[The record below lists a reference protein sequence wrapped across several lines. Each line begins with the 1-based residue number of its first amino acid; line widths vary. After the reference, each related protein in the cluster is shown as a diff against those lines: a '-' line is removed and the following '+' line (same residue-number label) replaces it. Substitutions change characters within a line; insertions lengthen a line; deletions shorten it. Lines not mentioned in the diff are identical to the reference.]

1 MELEKGQLFQEQYR
15 IIDVAG
21 RGASAV
27 VFRAFDEILRREVA
41 IKVLLTNTGSESDLK
56 AFLRE
61 AKILSTIEDK
71 NVVRIFRIGLTVELY
86 PFFVMEY
93 LSGQTLRDRLLSQAP
108 IALGQVLEI
117 GKAICAGMIHLE
129 SKNVLHRDLK
139 PENILLDELHLSDSK
154 IMDFGISKSL
164 DDTQT
169 LNSELVGTAAYMS
182 PEQCRGDAL
191 NVRSDIYSF
200 CCIMFE
206 ALSGQQVFIANTRA
220 EILAKQLS
228 ELPDFLEMQNKEMS
242 AKTEQSVNA
251 FLQKG
256 LQKDAE
262 KRYHSFSDVLQELE
276 KIEKS
281 SSASSLAAT
290 FVRANNRKGS
300 SVALKVVR
308 VSLFAIPLVAAPLWL
323 VAGPKHDDDN
333 FYRSAASP
341 EDAIKYFDQKVET
354 LLSKGNFEEANNTIN
369 STAYSRLNLKWS
381 KDNQRELL
389 RDYFTLYRQSA
400 AGAPGLNQQTYA
412 LAQAYFDNLLSF
424 SGNWCISKAKE
435 PMPKAIVEELQVV
448 STYLLENTK
457 EKKQW
462 LSLAKIFSRNSRA
475 FPSLNSSTFY
485 DAAFLRFQTE
495 EHCPGKCGDDSAD
508 YGKHCIALV
517 RMLLSSGDL
526 AEFQRVTEV
535 VKKAMQRRAQLRH
548 QLILR
553 LISARK
559 YASEGRIDLAEEQQ
573 KEIGELGDQFG
584 FKHVLEYGLSNEE
597 LRAFCSMHAAMGT
610 YYCRNKDMKK
620 ARVQLDELNKGLH
633 ALQATEALYRITNQ
647 RSSDNNMGLLGELKK
662 IPSAELAQNGLS
674 ETYDFLQQYRLLSR
688 ERTE

>member
-27 VFRAFDEILRREVA
+27 VYKAFDEILRREVA
-41 IKVLLTNTGSESDLK
+41 IKVLVTNTGSESDLK

-93 LSGQTLRDRLLSQAP
+93 LSGQTLRERLVSQAP

-200 CCIMFE
+200 CCIIFE
-206 ALSGQQVFIANTRA
+206 ALCGQQVFIANTRA

-228 ELPDFLEMQNKEMS
+228 ELPDSLQIQNKDVS

-262 KRYHSFSDVLQELE
+262 KRHHSFSDVLQELE

-281 SSASSLAAT
+281 SSASTLAST
-290 FVRANNRKGS
+290 FARSNNRKGS
-300 SVALKVVR
+300 RVAPKVVR
-308 VSLFAIPLVAAPLWL
+308 VSLFAIPLVAVALWL

-333 FYRSAASP
+333 YYRSAASP
-341 EDAIKYFDQKVET
+341 EDAIKYFDQKIET
-354 LLSKGNFEEANNTIN
+354 LLNERNFEEANNTIN

-389 RDYFTLYRQSA
+389 RDYFTLYRETA
-400 AGAPGLNQQTYA
+400 TGAPGLNQQTYA

-424 SGNWCISKAKE
+424 AGSWCISKGNE
-435 PMPKAIVEELQVV
+435 PMPKAMVEELQVV
-448 STYLLENTK
+448 STYLLKNTK

-485 DAAFLRFQTE
+485 DAAFLRFQAE

-526 AEFQRVTEV
+526 AEFQRVTEI
-535 VKKAMQRRAQLRH
+535 VKKTMQRRAQLRH

-553 LISARK
+553 LITARK

-573 KEIGELGDQFG
+573 KEIGELCDQFG

-647 RSSDNNMGLLGELKK
+647 RSSDNNMGLLGELKN
-662 IPSAELAQNGLS
+662 IPSAELSEHGLS

-688 ERTE
+688 ERTD